1 MFDIFLA
8 WLMFW
13 FIIAPVMFMVG
24 IGALIE
30 DPFSDLTLQVL
41 VFNGTYIAG
50 NLILYF
56 GCRWLIRRYKHWKAN
71 RSGD

>member
-30 DPFSDLTLQVL
+30 DPTGSGIQRHLHRRKPDPLLWVPL
-41 VFNGTYIAG
+41 VNPPI
-50 NLILYF
+50 
-56 GCRWLIRRYKHWKAN
+56 
-71 RSGD
+71 